1 MLTRKQIKSVSLSL
15 ALSMRLPVG
24 MHTLKRERES
34 SFGARNISWQQ
45 IFKEKGI
52 KRINKN

>member
-1 MLTRKQIKSVSLSL
+1 MLTRKQIKIVSHSL
-15 ALSMRLPVG
+15 ALSVRLPVG
-24 MHTLKRERES
+24 MHTLKRERVLLV
-34 SFGARNISWQQ
+34 AKNISWQQ

>member
-1 MLTRKQIKSVSLSL
+1 MLTRKQIKSVSLRL
-15 ALSMRLPVG
+15 ALSVRLPVG